1 MASFQDIF
9 KYYNRYWKISVYSI
23 GASSVLALA
32 DLLVPY
38 AIGQILNVLSGQ
50 PTDTITQKLIATIA
64 SFTQHS
70 PNKILSL
77 SVLLGIIFLVT
88 VAKAPIQPWVGNWF
102 HWAIP
107 LRARRDRMRGA
118 IGKILT
124 LPLEFYDENN
134 AGRIASR
141 IAKGIGNHTWTY
153 PEIAGELIPE
163 VARLIGIFAVIWLI
177 EWRIG
182 LLILVSFLFIL
193 SFTLKSLQEVTAREE
208 ILDEYIEDT
217 ESRNSEIITNIKTV
231 KAFATESDE
240 LKRQT
245 TRLDRELKVVIH
257 RIHKGYLTLLDLKVR
272 GFFLHRDSNEFPLR
286 KHHRRYALRLQ
297 VLG

>member
-1 MASFQDIF
+1 LGS
-9 KYYNRYWKISVYSI
+9 K
-23 GASSVLALA
+23 
-32 DLLVPY
+32 LVPL
-38 AIGQILNVLSGQ
+38 G
-50 PTDTITQKLIATIA
+50 DTIE
-64 SFTQHS
+64 
-70 PNKILSL
+70 
-77 SVLLGIIFLVT
+77 GE
-88 VAKAPIQPWVGNWF
+88 
-102 HWAIP
+102 
-107 LRARRDRMRGA
+107 ARSNESA

-153 PEIAGELIPE
+153 PQIAGELIPE

-193 SFTLKSLQEVTAREE
+193 SFTLKGLQEVTAREE

-257 RIHKGYLTLLDLKVR
+257 RIHKGYVTLGTYQQTIVSCVC
-272 GFFLHRDSNEFPLR
+272 FQFS
-286 KHHRRYALRLQ
+286 
-297 VLG
+297 VLA